1 MEPGVRSPRRELC
14 WPQGLAKHRRKP
26 GGETSSSSCMPKH
39 SREGQMAGEG
49 LGPESDVCDQTLP
62 TNHPLHFT
70 PSGHGVGW
78 VGVVQGLNSLV

>member
-1 MEPGVRSPRRELC
+1 
-14 WPQGLAKHRRKP
+14 
-26 GGETSSSSCMPKH
+26 MPKH